1 MKKYSVVEVSER
13 QLEDLV
19 RQAPDL
25 IEAGLRFVDHQAFTT
40 RGPLD
45 VLLVDSGPALI
56 VAELKVVEDDTM
68 LVQGIDYYDYVLR
81 NLDGFTR
88 AYSRYNIDATQ
99 QPLLFLIAPSFSVA
113 FLNRIKWIDIP
124 IRLFTFQC
132 IEFEDAKGELVP
144 IYKEIT
150 PPELPDPFT
159 GGYSVDERYSYITDL
174 SIRTLAE
181 QLVAEIQGWDSQR
194 VFPEAT
200 KYDISIK
207 LSGRVLALIGPRRK
221 HFMIYTSD
229 AEGKWTGYSVNS
241 EADLETVTPLLRA
254 NFNRFGGGQ
263 AI

>member
-1 MKKYSVVEVSER
+1 MKKYTVVEVSER
-13 QLEDLV
+13 KLEDLV

-56 VAELKVVEDDTM
+56 VGELKVVEDDTM
-68 LVQGIDYYDYVLR
+68 LVQGIDYYDYVFR

-88 AYSRYNIDATQ
+88 AYSRYNIDTR
-99 QPLLFLIAPSFSVA
+99 QPPRLFLIAPSFSVTL
-113 FLNRIKWIDIP
+113 LNRIKWIDIP

-144 IYKEIT
+144 IYKEVT
-150 PPELPDPFT
+150 PPELPDSYI
-159 GGYSVDERYSYITDL
+159 GGYSLDDRYSYITDL
-174 SIRTLAE
+174 RIRALA
-181 QLVAEIQGWDSQR
+181 QQVVAEIQEWDSQPI
-194 VFPEAT
+194 FPEAT

-207 LSGRVLALIGPRRK
+207 LSLRVLALIGPRRK

-229 AEGKWTGYSVNS
+229 AEGKWAGFSVNS
-241 EADLETVTPLLRA
+241 EADLEIVKPLLRA
-254 NFNRFGGGQ
+254 TFNRMSGGQ
-263 AI
+263 VN